1 MCLEVLN
8 AACDFWVLHTAILF
22 ICDLCASTAQ
32 NISLDQWQLA
42 SLQNSWSDQRMDK
55 SCTRCKDYVAHQY
68 WDHMDNRKKRFFKLM
83 LGDFRNGVTI
93 PEKFVRSVGGKMSEL
108 VKLETPDGNTYNV
121 HIGKELNNLVLQ
133 SGWSKF
139 ARVYELQEGDLLR
152 FKYNGDSHFKVE
164 IYDPSA
170 CEKETSCV
178 VMNHNPGL
186 QKRSVPHDN
195 QMLSPEGERL
205 AKRHNGCCSDS
216 CKTSKMN
223 PAGSP
228 HKPTK
233 KEVPSSEDARNSGE
247 LKTFTRSR
255 YFLATGCNLTDAHK
269 VEVDKIEQNIRP
281 EIPLYVKTMSSASLV
296 DGFLVICKDYA
307 IKHLPRKDEFITLC
321 HASHSKTWGAH
332 YNINADDTY
341 HLSDG
346 WLGFVDDNQLQKGDT
361 CVFEVLKRQRS
372 FTMAVH
378 LLKAS
383 YHHPPG
389 FPTSSKSL
397 RPEAKSFR
405 PEDKVRLSRFT
416 TLEGLLKTKVY
427 EKVGAIKPEIPV
439 FVSIMMKTSVSGR
452 SPSLAFSLD
461 YAKDFLPGE
470 NQIFRLHRPGE
481 SAPWKAEF
489 RSFGSRRWL
498 VKGWEQ
504 FVIDNELE
512 LDDVCLFE
520 RIENKKKLR
529 MMVHIIRKEE
539 YC

>member
-1 MCLEVLN
+1 MFFFN
-8 AACDFWVLHTAILF
+8 
-22 ICDLCASTAQ
+22 SRAQ
-32 NISLDQWQLA
+32 CQHSRFMSISLNTE
-42 SLQNSWSDQRMDK
+42 SRSDQRMDK
-55 SCTRCKDYVAHQY
+55 SCTQCKDYVAHQY

-83 LGDFRNGVTI
+83 LGNFRNGVTI
-93 PEKFVRSVGGKMSEL
+93 PEKFVRSVRGMISEL

-121 HIGKELNNLVLQ
+121 HIAKELNNLVLR

-139 ARVYELQEGDLLR
+139 ASVYELQEGDFLR

-178 VMNHNPGL
+178 VMNYNPGL

-233 KEVPSSEDARNSGE
+233 KEVPSSEDARSSGE
-247 LKTFTRSR
+247 LQTSTRSR

-307 IKHLPRKDEFITLC
+307 IKHLPCKDEFITFC
-321 HASHSKTWGAH
+321 HASHSKTWRAH
-332 YNINADDTY
+332 YKINADDTY
-341 HLSDG
+341 HLSTG
-346 WLGFVDDNQLQKGDT
+346 WLRFVDDNQLQKGDT
-361 CVFEVLKRQRS
+361 CMFEVLKRQRS

-389 FPTSSKSL
+389 FPASSKSL

-405 PEDKVRLSRFT
+405 PEDKVRLSRFI
-416 TLEGLLKTKVY
+416 TLEGLLKTKVH
-427 EKVGAIKPEIPV
+427 EKVEVIKPEIPV
-439 FVSIMMKTSVSGR
+439 FVSIMMKTNVSGR
-452 SPSLAFSLD
+452 SLSLAFSLD

-481 SAPWKAEF
+481 SAPWKTEF
-489 RSFGSRRWL
+489 KSFASRRWL
-498 VKGWEQ
+498 VRGWEQ
-504 FVIDNELE
+504 FVIDNKLE

-529 MMVHIIRKEE
+529 MMVHIIRKKE